1 MGTLPIKYDR
11 RRPEQTILYQLVADN
26 METFFATVE
35 SRPKGRV
42 FPRYV
47 RKEFEGYL
55 KCGILD
61 HGFMQLICDDCPKTH
76 LIAFS
81 CKMRGFCPSCGARR
95 MCQTSAYLVD
105 RVLPYIPYRQYVVS
119 FPFAMRYWLS
129 SKPRLTTAIV
139 GIINSAIS
147 NFIKRRAKD
156 AGYADVQSGSVT
168 FLQRF
173 GGFLNLNLHAHILV
187 TDGFYHQPDEDGPV
201 KFVPLQPPDEGQVQA
216 LCEAIAKRIIRCLQ
230 RKGLLPKTADLTEVE
245 QATPDNLHELYPP
258 MAESIKASCEQ
269 RIAFGARA
277 GQPLRFKSYGHGFGT
292 MGERAVKRSLRC
304 ATVNGISL
312 HCNVAVA
319 SDKRQHLEQL
329 LRYMARSSLSLQ
341 RLSLD
346 DHGQVIYQLKKPF
359 GGKTHLVL
367 SPLEFIEKVAA
378 LIPPSRMHMTR
389 FHGVFAPNAA
399 WRKLIVVEGLGK
411 LIEEKLGMV
420 SKPGRPKRELTA
432 EEKYTW
438 ATMLRRIYKIDLTI
452 CPDCQGRLRLRRKVL
467 DPVEAKKIIEGM
479 GLSIRPPPTKP
490 SRVVTLDLD

>member
-11 RRPEQTILYQLVADN
+11 RRPEKTILYQLVADN

-35 SRPKGRV
+35 SRPRGRV

-129 SKPRLTTAIV
+129 SKPRLTTAVV

-156 AGYADVQSGSVT
+156 AGYSGVQSGAVT

-187 TDGFYHQPDEDGPV
+187 MDGFYH
-201 KFVPLQPPDEGQVQA
+201 
-216 LCEAIAKRIIRCLQ
+216 
-230 RKGLLPKTADLTEVE
+230 
-245 QATPDNLHELYPP
+245 
-258 MAESIKASCEQ
+258 
-269 RIAFGARA
+269 
-277 GQPLRFKSYGHGFGT
+277 
-292 MGERAVKRSLRC
+292 
-304 ATVNGISL
+304 
-312 HCNVAVA
+312 
-319 SDKRQHLEQL
+319 
-329 LRYMARSSLSLQ
+329 
-341 RLSLD
+341 
-346 DHGQVIYQLKKPF
+346 
-359 GGKTHLVL
+359 
-367 SPLEFIEKVAA
+367 
-378 LIPPSRMHMTR
+378 
-389 FHGVFAPNAA
+389 
-399 WRKLIVVEGLGK
+399 
-411 LIEEKLGMV
+411 
-420 SKPGRPKRELTA
+420 
-432 EEKYTW
+432 
-438 ATMLRRIYKIDLTI
+438 
-452 CPDCQGRLRLRRKVL
+452 
-467 DPVEAKKIIEGM
+467 
-479 GLSIRPPPTKP
+479 
-490 SRVVTLDLD
+490 